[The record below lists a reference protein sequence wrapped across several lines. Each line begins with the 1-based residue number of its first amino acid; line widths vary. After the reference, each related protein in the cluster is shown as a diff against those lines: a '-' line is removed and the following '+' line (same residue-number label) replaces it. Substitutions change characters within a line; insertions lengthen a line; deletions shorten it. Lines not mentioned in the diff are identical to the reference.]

1 MVEYYDLNE
10 TQYLFFSQQV
20 TWDEARV
27 LCNYYNAKLAILDT
41 MEKATKVAE
50 LIADSNIGV
59 SILHATSY
67 CLNRYFC
74 TISFICKLSL
84 LKQLYAIIR
93 NQKSRKIPGSVD
105 DV

>member
-27 LCNYYNAKLAILDT
+27 LCSYYNAKLAILDT
-41 MEKATKVAE
+41 LEKATKVAE

-59 SILHATSY
+59 IRYYILLSK
-67 CLNRYFC
+67 YFC
-74 TISFICKLSL
+74 KL
-84 LKQLYAIIR
+84 YR
-93 NQKSRKIPGSVD
+93 VY
-105 DV
+105 